1 MRALFFLLLLC
12 FAGKVWAHGA
22 KITFTEN
29 RGQWPAQVLYRANV
43 PGGAVFVER
52 AALTY
57 VQYSGLD
64 LHAHGQ
70 AATVNT
76 PKGHAYR
83 VHFADGRAI
92 GHRGDLRQ
100 AHYENYYLGNDPAQW
115 GTGCAVFGEL
125 LLQDVWPGID
135 LRIDGRHG
143 FKYDLIVAP
152 GADATRAKFRYEGQD
167 HLHIKGRE
175 LHVELSTGLV
185 VEEAPVV
192 FSLAEADAQH
202 PVAAHYALLDNELH
216 FELPEGY
223 DRSSTLVID
232 PILTFASFSG
242 STADNFG
249 FTATYDDAGHTYGG
263 GIAFG
268 AGYPASVGAFD
279 PTFNGGGIDVGVS
292 KWTPTG
298 NALVWSTYIGG
309 NGSEAPH
316 SLVVNENEELFI
328 MGSTGSSNFPVT
340 PGAFMGTFQAG
351 PNIGLQSMYGNT
363 VGSGYSNG
371 SDVFVT
377 RLNAGGT
384 ALIGSTYVG
393 GSGTDGVN
401 TSVLAY
407 NYGDAFRG
415 EVALDANGDPVVCTS
430 TNSNNMPTTP
440 GAPQTGSAGGGMDAF
455 VFRLS
460 ADLTSMLW
468 GSYHGGSGAESG
480 HGVQFSTT
488 GDVYI
493 TGGTNGTNLPVSGT
507 PLQNT
512 NSGGVD
518 GFIARYSPD
527 GTALLSSTYLGTS
540 AYDQC
545 FFVQLDSQ
553 DDVYVVGQ
561 TRGNYPVTPGVYV
574 NPGSTQFIHKLSTD
588 LSTTL
593 WSTRIGSGNP
603 TQDMSP
609 AAFLVSD
616 CGQIYFSGWAGD
628 TNNGGAPTNSSTTGC
643 PTTPDA
649 FQSNTDGSDF
659 YLMVLEPDA
668 AGLSYATFFGGSAD
682 EHVDGGTSRFDK
694 NGKVY
699 QAVCA
704 GCNGSFPT
712 TPGSHA
718 TSNGNSNCNLGVFK
732 FDLNIPMASIG
743 IDGPSVICF
752 PDDVQFVN
760 NSVGGDTYAW
770 SFGDGGTSSEFE
782 PVHTY
787 TEEGVFTVTMV
798 MTDQFGCTQ
807 ADTSAI
813 QITSV
818 QAPEA
823 SIAPIPTICA
833 GGSIQLEASDGISW
847 QWSPP
852 LGLSS
857 TTAQSPIASPDTN
870 TTYTVIVTSDCG
882 VDTAFVDVIIAEPS
896 GTVQPDAEV
905 CLGSSTTLGAT
916 GGVEYSWTPAAT
928 LSDPTSATPVAT
940 PLDTTT
946 YVVLITTSDGC
957 EISDS
962 VTVNVVLSPPTPF
975 LTDTTICVGTSAQLV
990 GPEAVSYAW
999 QPTAG
1004 ITTLDLRD
1012 PIVTP
1017 TVSTWYVVVAF
1028 NICGAI
1034 LDSSF
1039 VTVQVANAQAWPD
1052 TLICPGNPVQL
1063 FASGGVEYAWSP
1075 PDGLDDPARVD
1086 PIALTLDSITYTVL
1100 VTDALGCTATATV
1113 SIGLLP
1119 PPTVYAGLDRIID
1132 PWDQTPLIAV
1142 PSEPGTVVWTPPIGL
1157 ECDTCANTWAH
1168 PQQSTIYTVTFTAD
1182 NGCTATDEVYVI
1194 LNGSLFVPNTFTPN
1208 GDGVNEEFGIWG
1220 TELAEMQLMV
1230 FNRWGELIFESEDIN
1245 IRWDGTYK
1253 GVQSPV
1259 DTYVWKVQAR
1269 ELSGYRRAA
1278 IGHVNLVR

>member
-1 MRALFFLLLLC
+1 
-12 FAGKVWAHGA
+12 
-22 KITFTEN
+22 
-29 RGQWPAQVLYRANV
+29 VLYRANV

-64 LHAHGQ
+64 LHAHGEKVQ
-70 AATVNT
+70 QRV

-83 VHFADGRAI
+83 VHFEGGQANEHI
-92 GHRGDLRQ
+92 GDHRQ
-100 AHYENYYLGNDPAQW
+100 PHYENHYSGNDPARW
-115 GTGCAVFGEL
+115 GVECGVFGEVL
-125 LLQDVWPGID
+125 LRNVWPGLDIR
-135 LRIDGRHG
+135 LHGGHG
-143 FKYDLIVAP
+143 FKYDVVVAP
-152 GADATRAKFRYEGQD
+152 GADATQARFRFEGQNS
-167 HLHIKGRE
+167 LAIKDRE
-175 LHVELSTGLV
+175 LHVGLTTGLV
-185 VEEAPVV
+185 VEGAPVV
-192 FSLAEADAQH
+192 FNLGTSGERHLVEASYHLTGNQLGFD
-202 PVAAHYALLDNELH
+202 
-216 FELPEGY
+216 LPDGH
-223 DRSSTLVID
+223 DHSSILIID
-232 PILTFASFSG
+232 PVLTFASFSG

-249 FTATYDDAGHTYGG
+249 FTATYDVAGHLYGG
-263 GIAFG
+263 GIVFN
-268 AGYPASVGAFD
+268 AGYPTSAGVFD
-279 PTFNGGGIDVGVS
+279 PSFNGGTVDVGIS
-292 KWTPTG
+292 KWAPNG
-298 NALVWSTYIGG
+298 GSLVWSTYIGG

-316 SLVVNENEELFI
+316 SLVVNTDNELYV
-328 MGSTGSSNFPVT
+328 MGSTGSSNFPT
-340 PGAFMGTFQAG
+340 TTGCFMGSFQGGPSITFSQG
-351 PNIGLQSMYGNT
+351 YGFGLN
-363 VGSGYSNG
+363 NG
-371 SDVFVT
+371 ADIFLT
-377 RLNAGGT
+377 HLNAAGT

-401 TSVLAY
+401 QSVLAY
-407 NYGDAFRG
+407 NYGDSFRG
-415 EVALDANGDPVVCTS
+415 EVALDPDGNPVVSTS
-430 TNSNNMPTTP
+430 TSSNDIHTSLS
-440 GAPQTGSAGGGMDAF
+440 APQSVFGGGALDGY
-455 VFRLS
+455 VFRM
-460 ADLTSMLW
+460 DPGLTTMLW
-468 GSYHGGSGAESG
+468 ATFCGGSGADSG
-480 HGVQFSTT
+480 HGVQFSST
-488 GDVYI
+488 GEVYV
-493 TGGTNGTNLPVSGT
+493 TGGTTSANLPMAGS
-507 PLQNT
+507 PLQSA
-512 NSGGVD
+512 NSGGTD
-518 GFIARYSPD
+518 GYIMRYSPT
-527 GTALLSSTYLGTS
+527 GAVLLSSTYLGTA
-540 AYDQC
+540 AYDQS
-545 FFVQLDSQ
+545 FFVQLDTN

-561 TRGNYPVTPGVYV
+561 TAGNYPVSAGVYT
-574 NPGSTQFIHKLSTD
+574 NAGSGLFIHKLGQNLGTS
-588 LSTTL
+588 LF
-593 WSTRIGSGNP
+593 STRIGNGTT
-603 TQDMSP
+603 TQNMSP
-609 AAFLVSD
+609 SAFLVSD
-616 CGQIYFSGWAGD
+616 CGQIYFSGWAGS
-628 TNNGGAPTNSSTTGC
+628 TNTNGTPSSSTSNGM
-643 PTTPDA
+643 PTTPGA
-649 FQSNTDGSDF
+649 FQTNTDGSDF

-668 AGLSYATFFGGSAD
+668 TGLNYATYFGGSSS

-694 NGKVY
+694 SGKVY

-704 GCNGSFPT
+704 GCTGSFPT
-712 TPGSHA
+712 TPGAHA
-718 TSNGNSNCNLGVFK
+718 TSNGSSNCNLGVFK

-818 QAPEA
+818 PAPEA
-823 SIAPIPTICA
+823 SIAPIPTICP
-833 GGSIQLEASDGISW
+833 GGSIQLEASDGVSW

-940 PLDTTT
+940 PMDTTT

-957 EISDS
+957 QISDS

-1017 TVSTWYVVVAF
+1017 TVSTWYVVVAS

-1034 LDSSF
+1034 QDSAF

-1086 PIALTLDSITYTVL
+1086 PIALTLDFITYTVL

-1142 PSEPGTVVWTPPIGL
+1142 PSESGTVLWTPPIGL

-1168 PQQSTIYTVTFTAD
+1168 PEQSTIYTVTFTAD

-1245 IRWDGTYK
+1245 VRWDGTYN
-1253 GVQSPV
+1253 GSQSPV
-1259 DTYVWKVQAR
+1259 DTYVWKVEAT